1 MDERKD
7 RDPEVQRH
15 AAANPAANPYVGGRT
30 GPGGGTWAPGES
42 RVSGPE
48 DYRDP
53 WNPQIARWE
62 RLRRVVRNWVGG
74 GG

>member
-1 MDERKD
+1 MDEDKKRD
-7 RDPEVQRH
+7 RETD
-15 AAANPAANPYVGGRT
+15 ALTNANPYVGSRT
-30 GPGGGTWAPGES
+30 GPGGGSWAPGES

-53 WNPQIARWE
+53 WNPRIRSWDRVKQ
-62 RLRRVVRNWVGG
+62 VVRNWVGG